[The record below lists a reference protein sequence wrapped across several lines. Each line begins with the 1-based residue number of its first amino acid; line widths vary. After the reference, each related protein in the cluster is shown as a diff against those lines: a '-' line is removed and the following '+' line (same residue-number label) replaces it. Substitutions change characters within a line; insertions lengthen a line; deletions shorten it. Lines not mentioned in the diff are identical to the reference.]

1 MSAKLVGWAL
11 EQEGLDIQEKL
22 LLVVLADH
30 FNDQEGAAWPSQERI
45 AKIMNVSDRQVRR
58 IQVELINKGY
68 LEVTNRHGQSNIY
81 RMLVPDID
89 VRQPRTSMSYTP
101 DTAVLHNSYRT
112 LNERYVGQ
120 EKKTQIPDK
129 YKAPIDDSVHPDT
142 AVKYITD
149 IKKKLRKQA

>member
-1 MSAKLVGWAL
+1 LSAKLVGWAL
-11 EQEGLDIQEKL
+11 EQEGLELQEKL

-45 AKIMNVSDRQVRR
+45 ARIMNISDRQVRR
-58 IQVELINKGY
+58 IQVELINKGF
-68 LEVTNRHGQSNIY
+68 LEVNKRHGQSNIY
-81 RMLVPDID
+81 KMVVPDID
-89 VRQPRTSMSYTP
+89 VLIPRTRTSYTP
-101 DTAVLHNSYRT
+101 DTVVLHNSYRT
-112 LNERYVGQ
+112 LKERYVGQ

-129 YKAPIDDSVHPDT
+129 YKAPIDDSVDPDT